1 MGGAEAFPYPP
12 DDPVHVRSMAATLGT
27 LRTSLDRSYRRVH
40 THWATLSDRWLGVAG
55 PRATGEILNLGSAL
69 QLSAGGLDGLDVA
82 ARTYAQVIETARV
95 AIDHLRTSYDQIDF
109 TADTNM
115 ADDRALSRLVDRYQ
129 DVLEEVR
136 AAGKRLGGRL
146 LQAAGTWS
154 PAPASANPGLA
165 RLKALEQLRFMAP
178 DDGPAITRL
187 PGLVLIDTGS
197 GNDVVTVQIDP
208 ATGEVVVTVN
218 GVEHRFTAAEAN
230 GLVIRTGRGKDVVE
244 VAAGT
249 RIGFTILTE
258 SDDDRVVGGSGD
270 DLISSGYGN
279 DDVNGGRGSD
289 AVDLG
294 EGNDRYR
301 DAPTPGWLG
310 ALFTPLL
317 GPGGNDA
324 VAGSGGDDEIRTGE
338 GDDHVD
344 GGSGNDR
351 VGTGRGDDTVD
362 GGQGDDRIYG
372 GDGDDKV
379 RGGGG
384 KDYLEGGAGNN
395 RIDGGTGD
403 DLVSGGRGDDV
414 LDGGSGND
422 VVNTGAGRDS
432 VTDIAGSNTVYAKAG
447 DIVTGNG
454 TTTRVTIEIAEIP
467 RNITIEGSPEFV
479 DHAQADLDLLA
490 ASPTGQKML
499 ARLGSGPGTVV
510 IRELTPEQA
519 KTAAGLAWARP
530 ATGASPPTTRTAT
543 ASTCCTT
550 SSTTRTPGCTTSA
563 CPAGTPAATPGTCRR
578 GSTPTTTGLSP
589 SASSTRTV
597 TVAST
602 PRTWTATTTARST
615 ATTAGSATSNARLSA
630 SASTRTPTPTPRTS
644 RPARW
649 STSPRASTRTTSTG
663 SSTSPVRTTTTGEMG
678 NRCRD
683 LALGAGWKN
692 DRSYETYHHRSS
704 GGQAHDAWGHS
715 PVPAV
720 D

>member
-351 VGTGRGDDTVD
+351 VDTGRGDDTVD

-384 KDYLEGGAGNN
+384 KDYLEGGAGND

-467 RNITIEGSPEFV
+467 RNITTEGSPEFV

-519 KTAAGLAWARP
+519 KTAAGLAWGEAGDRRIAAYNPDGYGINVLYHELNHTDAGMHNVGVPGWYAGGDARDMP
-530 ATGASPPTTRTAT
+530 KGLDTNHDGLVTFSELDTNRDGRFDAKDMDRNHDGKVDGDDGWIGNVERQAVGLGVDPDTNPDTPDVP
-543 ASTCCTT
+543 ASTVVDQ
-550 SSTTRTPGCTTSA
+550 PE
-563 CPAGTPAATPGTCRR
+563 
-578 GSTPTTTGLSP
+578 GLD
-589 SASSTRTV
+589 TNDLNRELNI
-597 TVAST
+597 
-602 PRTWTATTTARST
+602 PRQ
-615 ATTAGSATSNARLSA
+615 
-630 SASTRTPTPTPRTS
+630 
-644 RPARW
+644 
-649 STSPRASTRTTSTG
+649 
-663 SSTSPVRTTTTGEMG
+663 
-678 NRCRD
+678 D
-683 LALGAGWKN
+683 H
-692 DRSYETYHHRSS
+692 YH
-704 GGQAHDAWGHS
+704 W
-715 PVPAV
+715 
-720 D
+720 